1 MRGTASVFLALLCM
15 LGATTA
21 VAQQSAKNGTTANE
35 PAPRAGERPQTVVTR
50 LAAFSIP
57 YNSAQ
62 AKAEGAVAVQL
73 LVSVDRGAKWHLYA
87 TQRADVDQFLFRAA
101 RDGEYWFS
109 SRLVRDGNR
118 VSAEPPTPELRVIVD
133 TSQPDVSLKASVST
147 SGKVTAKWQVAD
159 ANPQPRSV
167 VLEYRGVN
175 QRTWRAVDI
184 SAAVDSDG
192 SGEMQFMPEA
202 TSPRVDVRLRAAD
215 KAGNVASSE
224 RQLLVSLFAVSPR
237 GGAASADSSAPP
249 QDPFTSHRRQHPAAT
264 TWPED
269 EQSDLAQQASPPTDG
284 DNWRSNNVGSSSPR
298 TNEQE
303 ATAQS
308 PESPGDT
315 SPEQEF
321 PLANRGSSA
330 APSSA
335 PQGGSFA
342 PGSIPRQPSA
352 SLETESGQQST
363 TTPGDPSPT
372 VSQQQEPPTPI
383 SDLAEVQ
390 PRHTPIAPPVANHID
405 GDQPGS
411 FAPADETS
419 PLPPGEQALI
429 VNRDRFPLAY
439 DVDSV
444 GPSGVKSVVLWGTK
458 DGGRTW
464 REWGRDEDRQSPID
478 VQVAGDGVY
487 GFRVVAENRDG
498 LRGEAPRP
506 GSPAD
511 IWVKIDATP
520 PEARITAAPYG
531 VGENEGLLDIQWEVA
546 DANLGDRPI
555 TLLFATDPG
564 GRWTTIATG
573 LPDTGH
579 YNWRVDAN
587 VPRQVYLRLEV
598 RDKAGN
604 LGVHQLTEPIN
615 VAGLRPKARIRGVL
629 PIQQTPRGSQ
639 LLRQY
644 R

>member
-1 MRGTASVFLALLCM
+1 LALSCI
-15 LGATTA
+15 LGASTA
-21 VAQQSAKNGTTANE
+21 VAQQSAKNDITATE
-35 PAPRAGERPQTVVTR
+35 PAPRAGQRPQTVVTR

-73 LVSVDRGAKWHLYA
+73 LVSIDQGAKWHLYA
-87 TQRADVDQFLFRAA
+87 TQRADVDQFMFRAA
-101 RDGEYWFS
+101 RDGEYWFA

-118 VSAEPPTPELRVIVD
+118 VSADPATPELRVIVD

-184 SAAVDSDG
+184 SAVVDSDG
-192 SGEMQFMPEA
+192 SGEMEFMPEA

-224 RQLLVSLFAVSPR
+224 RQLLVSLFAASPR
-237 GGAASADSSAPP
+237 RDAASADSSPPP
-249 QDPFTSHRRQHPAAT
+249 QDPFTSHRRRHPAAT
-264 TWPED
+264 TWPEN
-269 EQSDLAQQASPPTDG
+269 EQGDLAQQASPLTD
-284 DNWRSNNVGSSSPR
+284 DNWRSNNIGSSSPR

-303 ATAQS
+303 ATAQA
-308 PESPGDT
+308 PASPGDAL
-315 SPEQEF
+315 PERKL

-330 APSSA
+330 SPSSA

-342 PGSIPRQPSA
+342 PASIPRQSSA
-352 SLETESGQQST
+352 SLKTKPGQQAT
-363 TTPGDPSPT
+363 ATAGDASPT
-372 VSQQQEPPTPI
+372 VSTEDEPPTPI
-383 SDLAEVQ
+383 NDLAEVQ
-390 PRHTPIAPPVANHID
+390 PRHSPIAPPVANRVEA
-405 GDQPGS
+405 DQPES
-411 FAPADETS
+411 FTPTDQSS

-429 VNRDRFPLAY
+429 VNRNRFPLAY
-439 DVDSV
+439 DVESV

-464 REWGRDEDRQSPID
+464 REWGQDEDLQSPID

-498 LRGEAPRP
+498 LKGEAPRP

-555 TLLFATDPG
+555 TLLFATDPQ

-573 LPDTGH
+573 LPNTGH

-587 VPRQVYLRLEV
+587 VPRQVYVRLEV

-629 PIQQTPRGSQ
+629 PIQQTPRGAQ